1 MKVSVRASESNNTL
15 SSVNLSIHDSAVKEV
30 KESLDLD
37 QTTMIGEGCEIL
49 TTRVSAVSMIFIFR
63 FLSRLATFRV
73 FLASIPIFASFCLL
87 LASFHFKFHI

>member
-37 QTTMIGEGCEIL
+37 QTTMIGE
-49 TTRVSAVSMIFIFR
+49 M
-63 FLSRLATFRV
+63 
-73 FLASIPIFASFCLL
+73 
-87 LASFHFKFHI
+87 